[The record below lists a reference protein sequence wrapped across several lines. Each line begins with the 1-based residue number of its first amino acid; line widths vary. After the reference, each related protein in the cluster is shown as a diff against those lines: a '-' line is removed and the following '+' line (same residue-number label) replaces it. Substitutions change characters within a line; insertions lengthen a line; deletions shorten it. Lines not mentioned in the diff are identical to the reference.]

1 MPISS
6 TYSPNAPAAKTGT
19 GSAVSN
25 REDLSNEL
33 QLLAP
38 EETPILS
45 LCSKGKAN
53 ATFSEWTVDSLAAP
67 VTTGISEGSDVTS
80 FSDKFA
86 DRARLGNYVQLM
98 RRDYLVSN
106 LQQAVTSVG
115 PANVAQ
121 AEAKSMREIKRDIEA
136 TIASSNEMTVENGA
150 GTPYGMRGLGK
161 WIQDSAQAT
170 NPVPAAYRTPEL
182 SIIESGNTST
192 TVTESTFNT
201 LIGSIFSK
209 NGEMNSLT
217 LVANTALR
225 TLISGFSR
233 TLAASNGTYTVNQDA
248 TSKTITL
255 SVNMYDSDFGMVKI
269 LNGNPSCMPT
279 ALTKVGYVLNPKY
292 LGFNTLIPMGAT
304 RLENQGGGERGFVD
318 VAGTLC
324 VKHPQAHGKIA
335 YT

>member
-33 QLLAP
+33 SLLAP

-53 ATFSEWTVDSLAAP
+53 ATFSEWTVDSLASP